1 MPSPAVHK
9 PTYAVC
15 NVVGSRGGNIRL
27 EFGQVPGYAAA
38 VRGEVQNLPAALA
51 VEGAIIAF
59 TLLEFGKDD
68 TQTCDNGAE
77 FNPLEEKY
85 NGILVPY

>member
-1 MPSPAVHK
+1 MPSRAVHK
-9 PTYAVC
+9 PTYAICDIVRT
-15 NVVGSRGGNIRL
+15 RGTVRL